1 MYSVEP
7 LCAHDGDG
15 ARQHIATIYD
25 HEEAREILRLWNS
38 LENATPH
45 DHDHN
50 DMTPLDHALA
60 HNKQLTQ
67 QLEEVKLDLEF
78 RRDLYAL
85 QTKQLEKVWRDLA
98 AIAKDRDLW
107 KAETKR
113 WRDMYIEYDE
123 MLEGDLEKAKKRITN
138 VISKIKSLEKEMN
151 DEKY

>member
-1 MYSVEP
+1 M
-7 LCAHDGDG
+7 
-15 ARQHIATIYD
+15 
-25 HEEAREILRLWNS
+25 N
-38 LENATPH
+38 TPH

-50 DMTPLDHALA
+50 DMTPYDYALA
-60 HNKQLTQ
+60 HNDQLIKQLAET
-67 QLEEVKLDLEF
+67 KFDLGF

-85 QTKQLEKVWRDLA
+85 QTEQLDKVRSELVEA
-98 AIAKDRDLW
+98 HNENNLW

>member
-1 MYSVEP
+1 M
-7 LCAHDGDG
+7 
-15 ARQHIATIYD
+15 
-25 HEEAREILRLWNS
+25 N
-38 LENATPH
+38 TPH

-50 DMTPLDHALA
+50 DMTPYDHALA

-67 QLEEVKLDLEF
+67 QLEEVKSDLEF

-85 QTKQLEKVWRDLA
+85 QTKQLEKAWRDLVA
-98 AIAKDRDLW
+98 VTKDRNLW
-107 KAETKR
+107 KDETKR

>member
-1 MYSVEP
+1 M
-7 LCAHDGDG
+7 
-15 ARQHIATIYD
+15 
-25 HEEAREILRLWNS
+25 N
-38 LENATPH
+38 TPH

-50 DMTPLDHALA
+50 NMTPADYALA
-60 HNKQLTQ
+60 HNDQLIKQLAET
-67 QLEEVKLDLEF
+67 KSDLEF

-98 AIAKDRDLW
+98 ATAKDRDLW

>member
-50 DMTPLDHALA
+50 DMTPYDYALA
-60 HNKQLTQ
+60 HNDQLIQ
-67 QLEEVKLDLEF
+67 QLEEV
-78 RRDLYAL
+78 
-85 QTKQLEKVWRDLA
+85 T
-98 AIAKDRDLW
+98 KDRDLW

-123 MLEGDLEKAKKRITN
+123 MLEGDLEKAKKRIAS
-138 VISKIKSLEKEMN
+138 VISKIKELDKEMN
-151 DEKY
+151 DGKF

>member
-1 MYSVEP
+1 
-7 LCAHDGDG
+7 
-15 ARQHIATIYD
+15 
-25 HEEAREILRLWNS
+25 
-38 LENATPH
+38 
-45 DHDHN
+45 
-50 DMTPLDHALA
+50 MTPLDHALA
-60 HNKQLTQ
+60 HNKQLIE
-67 QLEEVKLDLEF
+67 QLEEVKSDLEF

-85 QTKQLEKVWRDLA
+85 QTKQLEKAWRDLVA
-98 AIAKDRDLW
+98 VTKDRNLW

>member
-1 MYSVEP
+1 M
-7 LCAHDGDG
+7 
-15 ARQHIATIYD
+15 
-25 HEEAREILRLWNS
+25 N
-38 LENATPH
+38 TPH

-50 DMTPLDHALA
+50 DMTPLDHALV
-60 HNKQLTQ
+60 HNKQLIE
-67 QLEEVKLDLEF
+67 QLEEVKSDLEF

-98 AIAKDRDLW
+98 AITKDRDLW

>member
-1 MYSVEP
+1 MRFEP
-7 LCAHDGDG
+7 YIKNNQPE
-15 ARQHIATIYD
+15 RTM
-25 HEEAREILRLWNS
+25 N
-38 LENATPH
+38 TPH

-50 DMTPLDHALA
+50 DMTPYDHALA
-60 HNKQLTQ
+60 HNKQLIE
-67 QLEEVKLDLEF
+67 QLEEVKSDLEF

-98 AIAKDRDLW
+98 AIEKDRDLW

-123 MLEGDLEKAKKRITN
+123 MLEGDLEKAKKRIVN